1 VFCYIKLESNDYMMR
16 RWAAKTETAVFF
28 TLIYLIFIRRHIYL
42 CISKSFAYNTRG
54 YNGTLIGCQLLVE
67 AGSCFW
73 LLAPSQKNHS
83 DVIDDAGSIASQT
96 STGNLENQM

>member
-1 VFCYIKLESNDYMMR
+1 MR

-28 TLIYLIFIRRHIYL
+28 TLIYLIFIGRHIYF
-42 CISKSFAYNTRG
+42 CILRLHAIHADM
-54 YNGTLIGCQLLVE
+54 TLVAANSQLLVE

-83 DVIDDAGSIASQT
+83 DVIDDAGSIASET
-96 STGNLENQM
+96 STGNLENPM